1 MSLEKTKARL
11 LAANETAEELLSQ
24 VKDLYV
30 EEIRVMVNKF
40 CRDSKRHF
48 LIHYI
53 SDVASYN

>member
-1 MSLEKTKARL
+1 MINTEKVS
-11 LAANETAEELLSQ
+11 ELRPPKKPTDMGKHYRK
-24 VKDLYV
+24 VDV
-30 EEIRVMVNKF
+30 VMVNKF